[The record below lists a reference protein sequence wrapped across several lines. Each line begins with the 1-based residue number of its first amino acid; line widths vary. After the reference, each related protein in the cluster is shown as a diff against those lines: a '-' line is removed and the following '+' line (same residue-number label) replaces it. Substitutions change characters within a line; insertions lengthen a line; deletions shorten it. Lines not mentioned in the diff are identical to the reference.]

1 MRITQEQHERIIGLG
16 GRGITSSRPTTEE
29 VRRNLNAAARAARKG
44 HFQKAEVLLASL
56 PVDGSLGA
64 ATLDLKARVYA
75 QQGRLGEAQLCWM
88 EAVHQSPGNEVYR
101 RSLHYVT
108 HALRPSRL
116 PTVMFIT
123 LLVLLTIIAAVC
135 IQVAGRKT

>member
-1 MRITQEQHERIIGLG
+1 MQITQEQYERIIGLV
-16 GRGITSSRPTTEE
+16 GRGSASSRPTTEE
-29 VRRNLNAAARAARKG
+29 VRRNLNAATRAARKG
-44 HFQKAEVLLASL
+44 HFQEAEMLLASL

-75 QQGRLGEAQLCWM
+75 QQGRLVEAQLCWM
-88 EAVHQSPGNEVYR
+88 EAVRQSPGNEVYR

-116 PTVMFIT
+116 PAAFFIIVI
-123 LLVLLTIIAAVC
+123 VLLTSIAAVC
-135 IQVAGRKT
+135 IQIAG